1 MPKTLGEWTRVAFLL
16 SPIAVCVW
24 YWGVY
29 PEVLSDKST
38 LPNYGQYYGFRYDG
52 NQIISPWGV
61 SLIAYPVAVIL
72 LAYLVALWLELANT
86 QIPNVVLI
94 FGHLANGVAVML
106 FFAMLYHIMPEQAFG
121 GPGVSSFLDALYFST
136 VTFTTLGYG
145 DIVPVGEVRL
155 LCALE
160 AVMGSV
166 FIAVLVGLVFRQ

>member
-1 MPKTLGEWTRVAFLL
+1 MPQTLGDWLRAAFLV
-16 SPIAVCVW
+16 SPILVCLW
-24 YWGVY
+24 YWSIY
-29 PEVLSDKST
+29 PDVLYDKAN
-38 LPNYGQYYGFRYDG
+38 LPNYGQDYGFRYEGD
-52 NQIISPWGV
+52 QPISPWGV
-61 SLIAYPVAVIL
+61 SLIAYPVAGIL
-72 LAYLVALWLELANT
+72 VAYLVALWLELSNT
-86 QIPNVVLI
+86 KLSSVVLI

-121 GPGVSSFLDALYFST
+121 GPGITSFLDALYFST

-145 DIVPVGEVRL
+145 DIVPTGEVRL